1 MPLPTR
7 YQRQTLFRGHELT
20 RLMSM
25 VVLLLLLWSLINQ
38 ARQPSMW
45 NWIAEPDNRSAETRA
60 ADLESSRDVESSPTA
75 GSQEKIEPGP
85 TDKEPAEWE
94 AIKKEFA
101 AVGDKTAL
109 GAEEMP
115 AYWRLMKWSR
125 SQSYADLR
133 RRAEREVPFTKLFD
147 DPDRFRGKLIGFK
160 LHVRQVVDWEVSE
173 DSNFGSGVERVY
185 ELRGATEQSL
195 SFPYIVVVS
204 ELPAKMPRGM
214 NVFEDVM
221 FVGYFLKTML
231 YTDGLGTQRASPL
244 LIGRLQWRQSPAL
257 KTRQQAGQ
265 DFWWMTVFGGAVL
278 LAIVVASWRLGP
290 KRRRAA
296 VDPVQAETEEDAI
309 RRFAEQSSADES
321 SRSAES

>member
-1 MPLPTR
+1 MPLPAR

-45 NWIAEPDNRSAETRA
+45 NWLAEPDNKSAETRVA
-60 ADLESSRDVESSPTA
+60 ELESNRDADSSPA
-75 GSQEKIEPGP
+75 AVSREKIEPGP
-85 TDKEPAEWE
+85 TDTEPAEWE

-101 AVGDKTAL
+101 AIDDKTAL

-173 DSNFGSGVERVY
+173 DTNFGTGVERVY

-204 ELPAKMPRGM
+204 ELPEKMPRGM

-221 FVGYFLKTML
+221 FVGYFLKNML
-231 YTDGLGTQRASPL
+231 YTDGMGTQRASPL
-244 LIGRLQWRQSPAL
+244 LIGRLQWRQSPVL
-257 KTRQQAGQ
+257 KTREQAGQ
-265 DFWWMTVFGGAVL
+265 DFWWMTVIGGVVL
-278 LAIVVASWRLGP
+278 LAIIVASWWLGP

-309 RRFAEQSSADES
+309 RRFAEQSAADGNS
-321 SRSAES
+321 HSAES